1 MNRTPYLTDLSDA
14 EWDCI
19 APLFPPASLHGRP
32 RLHSQREIVNAILY
46 LVRSGCAWRLLPHD
60 LPPWKTVYH
69 YFRLWRLDGTW
80 ERLQTVMRERVRRHL
95 GRDGQ
100 PSAGII
106 DSQTVKTTGVGGP
119 RGYDGGKK
127 IKGRKRHLLVDTA
140 SASFSQRRC
149 TRPIFQIGMG

>member
-1 MNRTPYLTDLSDA
+1 MNRTLYLTDLSDA
-14 EWDCI
+14 EWEYI
-19 APLFPPASLHGRP
+19 APLFPPTSLHGRP
-32 RLHSQREIVNAILY
+32 RLHNQREIVNAILY

-80 ERLQTVMRERVRRHL
+80 ERLHTALRERVRCHL
-95 GRDGQ
+95 GRDAQ

-127 IKGRKRHLLVDTA
+127 IK
-140 SASFSQRRC
+140 
-149 TRPIFQIGMG
+149 